1 MGRTN
6 RRKKRTHQDVET
18 ETTAPKSFV
27 IERGK
32 VGTTLHHLV
41 LDLRRVMEP
50 NTATKLKVR
59 HKNVVKDFIQVAG
72 PLGCTHMM
80 ILSRTESYINLR
92 VCKLPR
98 GPTITFHIKAFTL
111 CHEVV
116 SSLKKPA
123 VNAKQF
129 LTPALLILN
138 NFSPES
144 KPLTLMTSLFQNMF
158 PSVNI
163 HKVKLS
169 EIRRC
174 VLLNYIA
181 DTNTIEFRHY
191 NIKATPQGV
200 SRGIKKLVHS
210 HVPDLGKYTDIS
222 DLVLGGNVSESE
234 GEELV
239 GGEGAEVTLPQDL
252 PGRGNI
258 KSEQSAIRLT
268 ELGPRLTLQLVKVES
283 GLCGGEVLHHEF
295 IQKTK
300 REAKELKT
308 RVEGQRRLK
317 EKRRSEQE
325 RNIQRKIKEKE
336 LHRQRCLEGQK
347 GDLQDGEEDGEEEK
361 GEEEKGDDDDD
372 DDAEWY
378 KQEVGE
384 EPDPELFGTKRR
396 RGHESGAHVKR
407 VKWDTGAAPRGRR
420 GAAGASFGR
429 GRGAAGASFG
439 RGRGAAGASFGRGR
453 GAAGASFGRG
463 RGAAGASFGRGR
475 GAAGASFGRGRGG
488 GSRWHRGESDDMS
501 EATSRGRRRA
511 AGTSFG
517 RRRGGMVRGDGD
529 NMSET
534 RGWSSQWSEDSKPQ
548 MKFTKPSHKTRHS
561 VGQVK
566 RAGGRVFRK
575 KVT

>member
-384 EPDPELFGTKRR
+384 EPDPARSSGTQ
-396 RGHESGAHVKR
+396 GQPH
-407 VKWDTGAAPRGRR
+407 
-420 GAAGASFGR
+420 
-429 GRGAAGASFG
+429 
-439 RGRGAAGASFGRGR
+439 
-453 GAAGASFGRG
+453 
-463 RGAAGASFGRGR
+463 
-475 GAAGASFGRGRGG
+475 GG
-488 GSRWHRGESDDMS
+488 GVVQLVPPLVEGVVQLVPPLAGGVVQLVPPLAGGVVQLVPPLAGGVVQLVPPLAGGVVQLVPPLAGGVVQLVPPLAGGVVVVH
-501 EATSRGRRRA
+501 
-511 AGTSFG
+511 AGTEENQMIC
-517 RRRGGMVRGDGD
+517 RKQPHVVVVELLVPPLAGGEVA
-529 NMSET
+529 
-534 RGWSSQWSEDSKPQ
+534 WSEEMETICQKQGGGAVSGLR
-548 MKFTKPSHKTRHS
+548 TRNP
-561 VGQVK
+561 
-566 RAGGRVFRK
+566 R
-575 KVT
+575 